1 MSSTSRKHDV
11 TDDDNNKESI
21 VKKETVL
28 DILVSDLPNV
38 IAKKTDEY
46 FNQEFSVCRKKIQL
60 LIAFIR
66 CVRNAIATTILR

>member
-1 MSSTSRKHDV
+1 MKQE
-11 TDDDNNKESI
+11 K
-21 VKKETVL
+21 VL

-46 FNQEFSVCRKKIQL
+46 FNQEFSVCRKEIKW

-66 CVRNAIATTILR
+66 CVSNAIATILRTHIVS